1 MKADSF
7 KIMKRLLTIA
17 EAGVYLGRSEWT
29 IGDMVRKGLLPYIP
43 DRDRKF
49 IDLKDLDRWIR
60 ENKKRETLKARIF
73 SDNFSS

>member
-1 MKADSF
+1 MKM
-7 KIMKRLLTIA
+7 KVCKRLYTLE
-17 EAGVYLGRSEWT
+17 EAGVYIGRSEWT

-49 IDLKDLDRWIR
+49 IDLKDLDKWIR

-73 SDNFSS
+73 SGDFSS